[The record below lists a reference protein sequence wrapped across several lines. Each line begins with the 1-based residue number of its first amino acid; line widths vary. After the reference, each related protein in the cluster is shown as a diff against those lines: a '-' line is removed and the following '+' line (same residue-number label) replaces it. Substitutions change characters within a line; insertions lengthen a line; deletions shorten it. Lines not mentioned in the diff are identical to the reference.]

1 MLVFRRSP
9 FYGLCMIAG
18 ALLIGIAGLCHPVL
32 NGDGAAQLGAISR
45 TAAWRTM
52 HWALGFGLPLL
63 YAGLVGVALRHLDT
77 PSGNQARA
85 GVMLAGF
92 AFAVWAINILFM
104 AGAAT
109 QLARAYLIGE
119 PGLTATRAV
128 FLYDMLHPFGLAAER
143 LATFA
148 LGLVAYVFGWA
159 IWNGRVYPRW
169 LGWGAFA
176 VAVTNAAVAVG
187 FSEFSQNLY
196 YGQAFFVAWL
206 IATAAVILAERR
218 PV

>member
-1 MLVFRRSP
+1 MS
-9 FYGLCMIAG
+9 AG

-32 NGDGAAQLGAISR
+32 SGDGAAQLGAISR

-109 QLARAYLIGE
+109 PLARAYLIGE
-119 PGLTATRAV
+119 PGRTPPRPVVL
-128 FLYDMLHPFGLAAER
+128 LDKLHP
-143 LATFA
+143 
-148 LGLVAYVFGWA
+148 LGLPAH
-159 IWNGRVYPRW
+159 P
-169 LGWGAFA
+169 L
-176 VAVTNAAVAVG
+176 AAVAPGAGV
-187 FSEFSQNLY
+187 
-196 YGQAFFVAWL
+196 
-206 IATAAVILAERR
+206 
-218 PV
+218 

>member
-104 AGAAT
+104 AGAGT
-109 QLARAYLIGE
+109 QLARAYLIAE
-119 PGLTATRAV
+119 PGLTATRTV

-148 LGLVAYVFGWA
+148 LGLALYLYGWTV
-159 IWNGRVYPRW
+159 INGRAWPRW
-169 LGWGAFA
+169 LGWGAIGGGGACMA
-176 VAVTNAAVAVG
+176 VAVVFPETAVY
-187 FSEFSQNLY
+187 LY
-196 YGQAFFVAWL
+196 YGQALLVAWCA
-206 IATAAVILAERR
+206 IAGVLMIAETRR
-218 PV
+218 A

>member
-32 NGDGAAQLGAISR
+32 SGDGAAQLGAISR

-104 AGAAT
+104 AGAGT
-109 QLARAYLIGE
+109 QLAPAYVVAR
-119 PGLTATRAV
+119 PRLTATR
-128 FLYDMLHPFGLAAER
+128 
-143 LATFA
+143 
-148 LGLVAYVFGWA
+148 
-159 IWNGRVYPRW
+159 
-169 LGWGAFA
+169 GAFLSCIPHPLCPA
-176 VAVTNAAVAVG
+176 
-187 FSEFSQNLY
+187 
-196 YGQAFFVAWL
+196 
-206 IATAAVILAERR
+206 
-218 PV
+218 